1 VKYMMAVLAL
11 SAILSGCAD
20 NRTTCYGIEP
30 DGEVETLRPCPTG
43 WKNNETR
50 IIKEDEFKSLEQPD
64 NSSGS
69 KKMKPKTR

>member
-1 VKYMMAVLAL
+1 MKYIVAVLAL
-11 SAILSGCAD
+11 SLSLTACAD

-50 IIKEDEFKSLEQPD
+50 IIKEDEFKSLEQAD
-64 NSSGS
+64 NSSVS
-69 KKMKPKTR
+69 KKTKPKTR